1 MSWCWDAQVPF
12 MDTSLP
18 GTHPPRQVSGG
29 ILGEGIW
36 TIAIVHNLHT
46 TALTKLF
53 SRQSG
58 AESQSARPGGTRSAC
73 LRSNAGSCAVSA
85 ITVGRRSPPL
95 IVHALL
101 GSRAHSPAQGR
112 LARQPHR
119 WLRLPHR

>member
-53 SRQSG
+53 SMKRGRAVKSLADGGEESAHLSIASSEGGSG
-58 AESQSARPGGTRSAC
+58 RMGA
-73 LRSNAGSCAVSA
+73 
-85 ITVGRRSPPL
+85 L
-95 IVHALL
+95 I
-101 GSRAHSPAQGR
+101 R
-112 LARQPHR
+112 
-119 WLRLPHR
+119 